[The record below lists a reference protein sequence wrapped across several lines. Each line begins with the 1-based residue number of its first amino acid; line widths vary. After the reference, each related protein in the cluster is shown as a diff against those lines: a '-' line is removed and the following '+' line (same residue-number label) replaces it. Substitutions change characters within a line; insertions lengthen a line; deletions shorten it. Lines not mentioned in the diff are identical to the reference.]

1 MSLGYLPLKTDIAME
16 YPMQAVTLVVVMAI
30 TFAAVVVWAKYKK
43 TEKKV
48 KRRHVLCRSA
58 TN

>member
-30 TFAAVVVWAKYKK
+30 TFAAVLVWAKYKK
-43 TEKKV
+43 R
-48 KRRHVLCRSA
+48 KRR
-58 TN
+58 